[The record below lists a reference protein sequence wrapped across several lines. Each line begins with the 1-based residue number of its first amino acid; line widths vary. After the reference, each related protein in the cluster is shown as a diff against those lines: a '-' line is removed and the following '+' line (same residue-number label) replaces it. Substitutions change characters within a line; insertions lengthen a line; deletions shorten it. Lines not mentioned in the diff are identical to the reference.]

1 MKRTFGIIGGDQRQA
16 ELAKLLAAEGHEV
29 SHMVW
34 TAGVLNAVHLWIGH
48 FQLQWL
54 FFHCLYV
61 EKKVC

>member
-29 SHMVW
+29 Y
-34 TAGVLNAVHLWIGH
+34 TYGLNAVHLWIGH

-54 FFHCLYV
+54 FYHCLYV